1 MIAQQVIEVGNL
13 IIDFLRVLLWPLVL
27 LFVLFYFGKPLK
39 QFANN
44 LGEFTFKAAG
54 VEATAKRQQIEAAT
68 LLGAAA
74 ARQDATSGDA
84 QAAGKN
90 AQEITNVIAEAVTPQ
105 AIRRLSGARVL
116 WVDDRPE
123 NNIYERRSL
132 EALGIGFTLS
142 TSTEDA

>member
-1 MIAQQVIEVGNL
+1 MIAQQVIEVRNL

-68 LLGAAA
+68 LLGAATA
-74 ARQDATSGDA
+74 SRQGTPSAEWQGGGENT
-84 QAAGKN
+84 
-90 AQEITNVIAEAVTPQ
+90 QEIADVVVEALTPRVM
-105 AIRRLSGARVL
+105 RRLSDAR
-116 WVDDRPE
+116 
-123 NNIYERRSL
+123 
-132 EALGIGFTLS
+132 
-142 TSTEDA
+142 